1 VPLPGKSMNFSSQ
14 SGVIWCILSHMRYS
28 EVPLEGKNKT
38 LVKILVGRLHRTTP
52 AGQILG
58 GRDPCDPCGVDA
70 YERDT
75 ARICCCGATAA
86 ERRPCSNRSISPAR
100 QAHSSKPAAMMGQTD
115 KRTPDQYIDPAS
127 HTRRSA
133 S

>member
-1 VPLPGKSMNFSSQ
+1 MPLPRKSMNFSSQ

-58 GRDPCDPCGVDA
+58 VATPATPAALTLMNVTLLAFAAAAPLLLSAGRAAIDRYLLP
-70 YERDT
+70 
-75 ARICCCGATAA
+75 ARRTAA
-86 ERRPCSNRSISPAR
+86 NPQR
-100 QAHSSKPAAMMGQTD
+100 
-115 KRTPDQYIDPAS
+115 
-127 HTRRSA
+127 
-133 S
+133 